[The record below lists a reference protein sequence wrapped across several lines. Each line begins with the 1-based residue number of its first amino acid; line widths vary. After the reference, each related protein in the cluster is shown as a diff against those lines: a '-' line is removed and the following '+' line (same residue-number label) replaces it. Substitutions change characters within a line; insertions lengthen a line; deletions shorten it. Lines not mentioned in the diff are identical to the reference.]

1 MKRRRN
7 GKGQHTPCAPA
18 EPIGGRIGR
27 ARDTDDPFSFWDLAT
42 PEEGTRA
49 IVELYGDAAVARAV
63 ELARE
68 ARAGGNGADH
78 RFWTAVQA
86 RRSAAGCQQAGGTG
100 P

>member
-1 MKRRRN
+1 MKRRRT
-7 GKGQHTPCAPA
+7 GKARHAPSAPA
-18 EPIGGRIGR
+18 EPIDRRTGM

-49 IVELYGDAAVARAV
+49 IVELYGDAAEARAV

-68 ARAGGNGADH
+68 ARAEGNDADH
-78 RFWTAVQA
+78 RFWTAVRA
-86 RRSAAGCQQAGGTG
+86 RLSAAGVRQTGGAG